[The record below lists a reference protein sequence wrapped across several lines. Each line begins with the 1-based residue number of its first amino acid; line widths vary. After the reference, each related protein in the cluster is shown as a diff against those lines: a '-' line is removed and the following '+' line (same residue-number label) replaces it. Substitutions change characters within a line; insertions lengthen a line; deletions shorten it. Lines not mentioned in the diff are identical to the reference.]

1 MAFFNGFSTR
11 RLTATAFELAPGQ
24 RLRKLALLGLVF
36 AVVVALAGLALRYVV
51 DSAAPAARLAELEHD
66 NGQLRIELDQYRVQ
80 LEMERATRGV
90 YSVLRAAVA
99 RGADELALASDARL
113 IVDPDAQVEARPIE
127 FGD

>member
-1 MAFFNGFSTR
+1 M
-11 RLTATAFELAPGQ
+11 APGQ

-80 LEMERATRGV
+80 LEMERATRGELERQV
-90 YSVLRAAVA
+90 GELNEQVSRLNHELGFYTSHSDGARRA
-99 RGADELALASDARL
+99 R
-113 IVDPDAQVEARPIE
+113 
-127 FGD
+127 